1 MEEKIVL
8 VLNEMSEYLSIA
20 QMKKL
25 QEVILKTFS
34 ENEAEKADIS
44 NEDFLAMFLSAK
56 KIEGC
61 SERTIRYYEATV
73 QHLLSKIKTSVRRIT
88 TEEIR
93 EYLSDYQQWNHCSN
107 VTIDNVRRNIS
118 SFFSWLEEEVDGID
132 ANFSGSYPTLV
143 VHNDDQPGHVADV
156 TAMLAHKSINIATMQ
171 LYRAAR
177 GGMAVM
183 VIECDQEIPERI

>member
-44 NEDFLAMFLSAK
+44 NEDFLSMFLSAK
-56 KIEGC
+56 RIEGC

-93 EYLSDYQQWNHCSN
+93 EYLSNYQQWNHCSN

-118 SFFSWLEEEVDGID
+118 VSFLGWKRKIIS
-132 ANFSGSYPTLV
+132 
-143 VHNDDQPGHVADV
+143 
-156 TAMLAHKSINIATMQ
+156 
-171 LYRAAR
+171 
-177 GGMAVM
+177 
-183 VIECDQEIPERI
+183 